1 MVEDENFVLAALK
14 GAGDVA
20 YCWDLVKDS
29 IEWAGDAVGLFGASE
44 GILSTGDGFTDRLHA
59 EDMKTRRSALSHHI
73 ADGESFDCEYRIR
86 AKKGDFKWI
95 HECGQV
101 ERSDSGEPVRLTG
114 TLREIT
120 ARKRR
125 EVLLEQR
132 ASYDELTG
140 HFNKSRLRDALEHA
154 IAYSDRYDI
163 GGAFLVVGIDK
174 MAMINEAYGHDDADT
189 VIVGASQ
196 RLEDTLRS
204 TDVIGRIGGDR
215 FGIVLG
221 NIDEAGLAT
230 AAEKI
235 LDCFRSDPIDSAA
248 GPIQISVTVGG
259 ILFPGLI
266 QTAHDIMACAENAMQ
281 EGKTQGRNCFLP
293 YQMSEEQRSRQREF
307 MALGESVVKALRE
320 KRVVFAYQPVVECQ
334 TGAVSYYETLIRML
348 DDSGEVVPAYAFVP
362 IIERLGLIRQMDRR
376 TLDMA
381 ISDLTADSEIELAL
395 NISSLTATDRTWLRA
410 LVGYVK
416 NKPELARRLMIEITE
431 TAALQDFEDS
441 ARFVA
446 AVRNL
451 GCQVALDDF
460 GSGYTSFRHLKSMT
474 VDVVKIDG
482 SFVKK
487 LAENPDN
494 QLFIKTLLNL
504 ADGFGL
510 KTVAECVETAED
522 AQILKEQ
529 GVSYLQGWY
538 YGKPAIGRP
547 GDPNQ
552 VIEIAKQGDASAE

>member
-1 MVEDENFVLAALK
+1 MATDEKLVLAALT
-14 GAGDVA
+14 GAGD
-20 YCWDLVKDS
+20 
-29 IEWAGDAVGLFGASE
+29 AGGLFVIGEKALTS
-44 GILSTGDGFTDRLHA
+44 GDGFTDRLHA
-59 EDMKTRRSALSHHI
+59 EDLKTRRSALARHI
-73 ADGESFDCEYRIR
+73 AVGAPFDCEYRIR
-86 AKKGDFKWI
+86 AEKGDFKWI

-101 ERSDSGEPVRLTG
+101 EKSKSGEPVHLTG
-114 TLREIT
+114 ILREIT

-132 ASYDELTG
+132 ANYDELTG
-140 HFNKSRLRDALEHA
+140 HYNKSRLRDALEHA
-154 IAYSDRYDI
+154 IAYSDRYDV
-163 GGAFLVVGIDK
+163 GGGFIVVGIDK

-189 VIVGASQ
+189 VIVGANHQ
-196 RLEDTLRS
+196 LEEALRS

-230 AAEKI
+230 AAEKN
-235 LDCFRSDPIDSAA
+235 LDCFRAEPIESAA
-248 GPIQISVTVGG
+248 GPVQISVILGG

-266 QTAHDIMACAENAMQ
+266 QTAHDIMACAETAMQ
-281 EGKTQGRNCFLP
+281 EGKQQGRNCFLP
-293 YQMSEEQRSRQREF
+293 YQMSEEQHSRQCEF

-320 KRVVFAYQPVVECQ
+320 ERVVFAYQPVVECQ
-334 TGAVSYYETLIRML
+334 TGTVSYYETLIRML

-381 ISDLTADSEIELAL
+381 IEDLTADPELELAL
-395 NISSLTATDRTWLRA
+395 NISSLIATDRTWLRA
-410 LVGYVK
+410 LVGYVQ
-416 NKPELARRLMIEITE
+416 NKPDVARRLMIEITE

-446 AVRNL
+446 AVRSL
-451 GCQVALDDF
+451 GCQVTLDDF
-460 GSGYTSFRHLKSMT
+460 GSGYTSFRHLKSLT

-487 LAENPDN
+487 LSENPDN

-522 AQILKEQ
+522 AQILKNQ

-538 YGKPAIGRP
+538 YGKLAIGSS

-552 VIEIAKQGDASAE
+552 VIDVAKRGEASAE

>member
-1 MVEDENFVLAALK
+1 
-14 GAGDVA
+14 
-20 YCWDLVKDS
+20 
-29 IEWAGDAVGLFGASE
+29 
-44 GILSTGDGFTDRLHA
+44 
-59 EDMKTRRSALSHHI
+59 
-73 ADGESFDCEYRIR
+73 
-86 AKKGDFKWI
+86 
-95 HECGQV
+95 
-101 ERSDSGEPVRLTG
+101 
-114 TLREIT
+114 
-120 ARKRR
+120 
-125 EVLLEQR
+125 
-132 ASYDELTG
+132 
-140 HFNKSRLRDALEHA
+140 
-154 IAYSDRYDI
+154 
-163 GGAFLVVGIDK
+163 
-174 MAMINEAYGHDDADT
+174 
-189 VIVGASQ
+189 
-196 RLEDTLRS
+196 
-204 TDVIGRIGGDR
+204 
-215 FGIVLG
+215 
-221 NIDEAGLAT
+221 
-230 AAEKI
+230 
-235 LDCFRSDPIDSAA
+235 
-248 GPIQISVTVGG
+248 
-259 ILFPGLI
+259 
-266 QTAHDIMACAENAMQ
+266 
-281 EGKTQGRNCFLP
+281 
-293 YQMSEEQRSRQREF
+293 
-307 MALGESVVKALRE
+307 
-320 KRVVFAYQPVVECQ
+320 
-334 TGAVSYYETLIRML
+334 L